1 MTIQPSVVIWTV
13 ICFAALYFILKYL
26 LFDPVLKV
34 MDKREKKIADSKKA
48 KKDASAAAEEK
59 RRTILSEREK
69 ERQKL
74 IAENEKTAEK
84 LHEYAEIYMR
94 L

>member
-34 MDKREKKIADSKKA
+34 MDKREKKIADSFFAILQTAKA
-48 KKDASAAAEEK
+48 ATVAEGCCRRFFAAV
-59 RRTILSEREK
+59 
-69 ERQKL
+69 
-74 IAENEKTAEK
+74 
-84 LHEYAEIYMR
+84 
-94 L
+94 